1 MATENLQIPDIA
13 AAQNQKEVTANA
25 AHNLLDRALNKN
37 VTKAIAGDGTF
48 TTTETRENFLIELT
62 GTPGAPHTIDMP
74 DTNKRTLA
82 VVNNTDGVMTI
93 RNSAG
98 AGTGQPVL
106 AVGTASIFHYDGVNF
121 LDITDLLGAVSTFI
135 GGTDTPS
142 AFTGESGTFLTVNNA
157 ENALVFL
164 GTNFK
169 QPVVVAT
176 TAAQVLASEF
186 ENGDTIDGVVLVTGD
201 RILIKNQATA
211 ADNGIYIVQAS
222 GAPTRADDFDDDK
235 DAVLGCIVPVNEGTA
250 NKQTFFQLTNV
261 TAVTIGATDQT
272 WLGAG
277 GGGGGG
283 TFVGLSDTPGAIVAN
298 KIQVGNAAGNA
309 LQEKDIAYDIASTVA
324 GVPAVSSAVL
334 RYMVPRNF
342 RLPTNLTN
350 SQGRVGTA
358 PSGAIV
364 FDIQQGGSSI
374 GSMNFAMSATTATF
388 TFASDVDFTP
398 GDRLEVVSPADL
410 LGAADLSTTLSGI
423 RRPAT

>member
-37 VTKAIAGDGTF
+37 VTKAIAGDTTF

-121 LDITDLLGAVSTFI
+121 IDITDLLGAVSTFI

-176 TAAQVLASEF
+176 TAAQVLADDF
-186 ENGDTIDGVVLVTGD
+186 ENGDTIDGITLVTGD
-201 RILIKNQATA
+201 RILIKDQATA

-250 NKQTFFQLTNV
+250 NKQTFFQLSNI
-261 TAVTIGATDQT
+261 TAVTIGATNQT
-272 WLGAG
+272 WLSAG

-283 TFVGLSDTPGAIVAN
+283 TFIGLSDTPGAITAQ
-298 KIQVGNAAGNA
+298 KMLVGDADGGD
-309 LQEKDIAYDIASTVA
+309 LEEFDIAYDIASTVA
-324 GVPAVSSAVL
+324 GVPATNSAVL

-342 RLPTNLTN
+342 RLPTDLTN
-350 SQGRVGTA
+350 SQGRVGSA
-358 PSGAIV
+358 PSSAIV

-388 TFASDVDFTP
+388 TFASDVDFVA
-398 GDRLEVVSPADL
+398 GDRLEVVSPANL
-410 LGAADLSTTLSGI
+410 QGAADLSLTLSGI